1 MTSVHRQGEL
11 DNCQSLLDQSRV
23 ECKELASKVH
33 SLQNDIDKH
42 KVQTSIAGVSGVSA
56 LALMEHFAGVASL
69 QADRLRQLGQA
80 RAGKGHFTLG
90 IGLGQALGSASG
102 GPLPERAGMQEPSSV
117 SGNFID
123 GGGGALSSSLSPQD
137 SHSQLGT
144 SAWVRHW
151 SILEAHV
158 LAKQNA
164 ALKDAS
170 SRADETHLQE
180 VQELQTKLE
189 AANEEVKKERNK
201 SKPLKIL
208 LFLGF
213 YCVGSNV
220 YPTLNHLT
228 V

>member
-80 RAGKGHFTLG
+80 IAGKGHFTLG

-151 SILEAHV
+151 SILKHMYWRSKTPLSKMRPV
-158 LAKQNA
+158 VRMRPIYKKCKSCRPS
-164 ALKDAS
+164 LKPQMK
-170 SRADETHLQE
+170 R
-180 VQELQTKLE
+180 
-189 AANEEVKKERNK
+189 
-201 SKPLKIL
+201 
-208 LFLGF
+208 
-213 YCVGSNV
+213 
-220 YPTLNHLT
+220 
-228 V
+228 